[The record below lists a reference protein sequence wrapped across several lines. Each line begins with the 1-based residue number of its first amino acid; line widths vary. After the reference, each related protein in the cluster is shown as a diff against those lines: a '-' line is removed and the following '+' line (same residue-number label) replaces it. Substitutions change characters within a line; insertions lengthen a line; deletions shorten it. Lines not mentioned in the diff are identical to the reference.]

1 MLIFTLTAFIMKIPV
16 IHFYGGEI
24 SKGAIDNVIRNQIS
38 LMSKYHFVSNLDHKK
53 ILLNLESTKKTYLI
67 LVLSLDRLKI
77 NLFSIKSVEKIK
89 NFFIKTN
96 NISYISSCNFKR
108 YNKRI

>member
-53 ILLNLESTKKTYLI
+53 
-67 LVLSLDRLKI
+67 
-77 NLFSIKSVEKIK
+77 
-89 NFFIKTN
+89 
-96 NISYISSCNFKR
+96 SY
-108 YNKRI
+108 